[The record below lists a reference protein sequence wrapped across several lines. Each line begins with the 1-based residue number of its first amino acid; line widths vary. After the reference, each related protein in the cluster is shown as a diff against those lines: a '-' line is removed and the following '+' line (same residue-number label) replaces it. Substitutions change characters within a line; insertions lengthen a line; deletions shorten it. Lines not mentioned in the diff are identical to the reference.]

1 MPDRRIVFLGL
12 LLALSSVIFLGWG
25 LKGNIGFILELR
37 AVKLAALILVG
48 ASIGVATVMFQTI
61 SSNRILT
68 PEIMGFD
75 ALFLLL
81 QAVLLFLL
89 GGVGYAQLPVVL
101 AFIFEALLMIFAA
114 VALFG
119 VILGRRRED
128 IHLLIL
134 IGVVFGLLF
143 RSLTNFVLRLIDPSE
158 FSMIQGAM
166 FASFGSVNRIELA
179 LSAAIFIAALIWM
192 IRYAAHLDVAA
203 LGRGAAQSLGL
214 NFDRFQMQVLAVIA
228 ALVSVSTA
236 LVGPITFLG
245 LLVASLAH
253 ILMRTHRHALLL
265 PAAALISASI
275 LVIGQTVFERLL
287 SRQSTLAVV
296 IEFFGG
302 LLFLWFVIKG
312 RVR

>member
-1 MPDRRIVFLGL
+1 MADRRIILLGL
-12 LLALSSVIFLGWG
+12 ILALSSATFLGWG
-25 LKGNIGFILELR
+25 LRGNIGFILELR

-61 SSNRILT
+61 SGNRILT
-68 PEIMGFD
+68 PAIMGFD

-89 GGVGYAQLPVVL
+89 GGVGYAGLPVVL
-101 AFIFEALLMIFAA
+101 SFVSETLLMVFAA

-119 VILGRRRED
+119 VILGRRRAD
-128 IHLLIL
+128 IQLLIL

-179 LSAAIFIAALIWM
+179 LSALIFTAALVWM
-192 IRYAAHLDVAA
+192 IRSAARLDVAA

-214 NFDRFQMQVLAVIA
+214 NFNGFQMQVLAVVA

-275 LVIGQTVFERLL
+275 LVIGQTVFERIL
-287 SRQSTLAVV
+287 SRQSTLSIV

-302 LLFLWFVIKG
+302 LLFLWLVIKG